1 MRESLRATFRSLR
14 IRNYRLY
21 FYGQLVSL
29 SGTWMQTVAMAWLVL
44 RLSHNGAVA
53 VGVVTALQ
61 QLPTLLFGAWA
72 GALADRMDK
81 RAALV
86 GTQTVM
92 AIMAAALA
100 IVTFSG
106 TATIFNVSVLAF
118 LTGCGNALDIPAR
131 QALVS
136 ELVDREDLVNAV
148 ALNSAAFNASRVT
161 GPAMAGVLIVT
172 VGTAWC
178 FALNAVSFVAVIGG
192 LLAMRAHE
200 LGPSNRVARAK
211 GQVREGLRYI
221 VATPSLVS
229 NLALVALVSMVGLN
243 FPVILPVLAK
253 VSLHGD
259 AGTYSVMTVAM
270 GLGALVGALF
280 VAQRTNPTAQLMA
293 WGSVAFGASMCA
305 AAAAPSAVSMMPL
318 LFLVGV
324 FSIVALSTSY
334 TLLQLESRAGMRGRV
349 MAVRAVTVVG
359 STPIGAPIAGFVC
372 QHFGARWGLG
382 GGGAATLVITA
393 WYIGYLRRHVVAD
406 DVEPAG
412 APAVAALL
420 NADGA
425 AAS

>member
-1 MRESLRATFRSLR
+1 MRESLKATFRSLR

-29 SGTWMQTVAMAWLVL
+29 SGTWMQTVAQAWLVL
-44 RLSHNGAVA
+44 KLSHNSAVA

-86 GTQTVM
+86 GTQTAM
-92 AIMAAALA
+92 AIFAAVLA
-100 IVTFSG
+100 IITFSG
-106 TATIFNVSVLAF
+106 TATIVNVGVLSF

-161 GPAMAGVLIVT
+161 GPAMGGLLIV
-172 VGTAWC
+172 VAGIGWC

-192 LLAMRAHE
+192 LLAMRTEE
-200 LGPSNRVARAK
+200 LGASNRVARAK

-221 VATPSLVS
+221 LATPTLVS
-229 NLALVALVSMVGLN
+229 NLVLVLLVSMVGLN
-243 FPVILPVLAK
+243 FPVILPVMAK
-253 VSLHGD
+253 VVLHGD
-259 AGTYSVMTVAM
+259 AGTYSAMTVAM

-280 VAQRTNPTAQLMA
+280 VAQRTHPTAQLMA

-305 AAAAPSAVSMMPL
+305 SAIAPTVVSMMPL
-318 LFLVGV
+318 LFVVGI
-324 FSIVALSTSY
+324 FSIVALSTSN
-334 TLLQLESRAGMRGRV
+334 TLLQLESRPGMRGRV
-349 MAVRAVTVVG
+349 MAVRAVIVVG
-359 STPIGAPIAGFVC
+359 STPIGAPIAGIVC

-393 WYIGYLRRHVVAD
+393 WYIGYLRRHVEAD
-406 DVEPAG
+406 ETEPATAAAG
-412 APAVAALL
+412 VASLL
-420 NADGA
+420 SADGA
-425 AAS
+425 A